1 MLTQKRVHQILSRA
15 KEGDKTSALCDWFI
29 MVMVVLNVLA
39 VILESVEP
47 MYQAHR
53 TLFDGFE
60 YFSLLIFSLEYGLRL
75 WSAAS
80 DEDGGATALRRRLR
94 YAMGFNGVVD
104 LLAILPSLISL
115 FYPFIDLRSVRAV
128 RLLRIFKFAHYSYA
142 LEDFA
147 RAAKSERGAFFAA
160 FYILLVAVVLASTG
174 IYVAENDAQPDKFA
188 SIPDAMWWAIITLTT
203 VGYGDVSPVTFIGK
217 IIGAGVAIMGV
228 CVVAMLTGI
237 LASSF
242 SVQVARRKTV
252 FEDEMRS
259 AMADGV
265 VTQDEARMLEVLRLE
280 LNISEEEAERLRK
293 RLTDMR

>member
-1 MLTQKRVHQILSRA
+1 MLTQRRVHQILSRA
-15 KEGDKTSALCDWFI
+15 KQGDTASAICDWFI
-29 MVMVVLNVLA
+29 MIMVVLNVIA
-39 VILESVEP
+39 VILESVQPLYEA
-47 MYQAHR
+47 YQTA
-53 TLFDGFE
+53 FDRFE
-60 YFSLLIFSLEYGLRL
+60 YFSLGIFSIEYLLRL

-80 DEDGGATALRRRLR
+80 DDESGETALKRRLR
-94 YAMGFNGVVD
+94 YAFGFNGIVD
-104 LLAILPSLISL
+104 LIAILPSLIEL
-115 FYPFIDLRSVRAV
+115 FYPFVDLRSLRAV
-128 RLLRIFKFAHYSYA
+128 RLFRIFKFANYSYA

-147 RAAKSERGAFFAA
+147 LAAKNERGAFFAA
-160 FYILLVAVVLASTG
+160 FYILLVAVILASTG
-174 IYVAENDAQPDKFA
+174 IYIAENDAQPDKFA

-242 SVQVARRKTV
+242 SAQMARRKTL

-265 VTQDEARMLEVLRLE
+265 ITKDEERMLEVLRLE
-280 LNISEEEAERLRK
+280 LNISTEEAKRVRDKLR
-293 RLTDMR
+293 TTG

>member
-1 MLTQKRVHQILSRA
+1 MLTQRRVHQILSRA
-15 KEGDKTSALCDWFI
+15 KDGDKASLICDWFI
-29 MVMVVLNVLA
+29 MIMVVLNVVA
-39 VILESVEP
+39 VIMESVEP
-47 MYQAHR
+47 LYRAHQN
-53 TLFDGFE
+53 LFDRFE
-60 YFSLLIFSLEYGLRL
+60 YFSLFVFSVEYLLRL

-80 DEDGGATALRRRLR
+80 DDEGGGTALKRRLR
-94 YAMGFNGVVD
+94 YAGGFNGIVD
-104 LLAILPSLISL
+104 LLAILPSLIEL
-115 FYPFIDLRSVRAV
+115 FYPFVDLRSIRAI
-128 RLLRIFKFAHYSYA
+128 RLFRIFKFAHYSYA

-174 IYVAENDAQPDKFA
+174 IYIAENDAQPDKFA

-203 VGYGDVSPVTFIGK
+203 VGYGDVSPVTFFGK
-217 IIGAGVAIMGV
+217 LIGAGVAIMGV

-265 VTQDEARMLEVLRLE
+265 VTQDDARMLEVLRLE
-280 LNISEEEAERLRK
+280 LNISEEEADRLRM
-293 RLTDMR
+293 RLTGKI